1 MYIINVVY
9 LIFYV
14 FRCFYVC
21 FICFVRKKQLCHS
34 YIEEIQ
40 ICDVAN
46 CCKWHSPCLTIF
58 LSSSV
63 VNLDVAEQCEYRIQ
77 RYINHI

>member
-9 LIFYV
+9 LMFYV

-21 FICFVRKKQLCHS
+21 FICLVRKKQLCHS
-34 YIEEIQ
+34 YIEKVQ
-40 ICDVAN
+40 IFDVAN

-58 LSSSV
+58 SSSSV
-63 VNLDVAEQCEYRIQ
+63 VNLDVAEQYGYRI
-77 RYINHI
+77 ND